1 MYQSL
6 YRKYRPNQFTD
17 VVGQEIIITILKNML
32 KTNQIPHA
40 YLFTGPRGTGK
51 TSVAKLYAK
60 AVNCESVKKPCNKC
74 VSCTLIKEEKTV
86 DIVEIDAAS
95 NNGVDEIREIRNK
108 VSLVPSISKY
118 KVYIVDEVH
127 MLTTGAFNALL
138 KTLEEPPSHVI
149 FILATTEPHKIPDTI
164 LSRCLRFDFKRISEQ
179 SMSERLKYIAEKE
192 KINIDNDALIE
203 IVRFSQGGMRDAIN
217 LLEQSH
223 IYSDDKITINDVHDL
238 NGTLPQEKIKKLIN
252 YIISGDLEN
261 TYELIEYYDKN
272 GKNFLKLTEELLIF
286 LKNILIVKNISKENA
301 ENISWEIY
309 EGYIDEVDSSIIMKL
324 IKNINNHL
332 IDMKN
337 YSNPKLLF
345 QLLMIRLVSTIMKQ
359 EKVNDL
365 TLNNNK
371 IDVKKHKTKVVEKQK
386 NKPEVIEDDTLKIDQ
401 LKKIRVNNT
410 LIEPSRDSLN
420 YVRKNIGIARKHILN
435 NQYGKVAS
443 LILDSKITAVNNTN
457 IVFTYK
463 SKSMSDLFNDNILN
477 IEQFLLEI
485 LKQKYKVISVTEEEW
500 RTYRESYKT
509 RKKDYQR
516 ISEPTDII
524 EFLEKQKNKSNNQS
538 KIHKLFDNIIEYK

>member
-286 LKNILIVKNISKENA
+286 LKNILIVKNISKENV